1 MTVRRFVVCML
12 AVAAIAIV
20 SVYYHA
26 LAIQSGYQLARTEE
40 KCARLRVS
48 IAALEGSVTMLASPN
63 RLRAENDRLQLGLV
77 GPSKWQQAPTALASA
92 ERGSEPSTRLAR
104 R

>member
-1 MTVRRFVVCML
+1 MTVRRLVVCLL
-12 AVAAIAIV
+12 AVVAISIV

-26 LAIQSGYQLARTEE
+26 LAVQAGYELARTEA

-48 IAALEGSVTMLASPN
+48 ISSLEGTVTMLASPS
-63 RLRAENDRLQLGLV
+63 RLRAENERLQLGLV

-92 ERGSEPSTRLAR
+92 RLDSDRQARLAR